1 MKGIA
6 RSAALGLGLALVPG
20 FALACQDGQV
30 LSLGDSCEVDI
41 KWGHDHWV
49 VADIPQGQGK
59 AIELRHL
66 EGSCNVSL
74 FGPLEI
80 EGAILGPK
88 TPVIRRTVSGE
99 YHLFTRAVTV
109 AKEACRFRIGIN

>member
-1 MKGIA
+1 MKLIA
-6 RSAALGLGLALVPG
+6 RSAVLCLGIMLWP
-20 FALACQDGQV
+20 ALAVACEDGQV
-30 LSLGDSCEVDI
+30 MTVGDSCEVDI

-49 VADIPQGQGK
+49 MADIPQGEGK

-80 EGAILGPK
+80 EGAIIGPES
-88 TPVIRRTVSGE
+88 PVIRRTVSGE

-109 AKEACRFRIGIN
+109 AKEACRFRVAID

>member
-1 MKGIA
+1 MKAIA
-6 RSAALGLGLALVPG
+6 PIAAFWLGMMLLPGLAQ
-20 FALACQDGQV
+20 ACEDGQAM
-30 LSLGDSCEVDI
+30 SLGDSCEVDI

-49 VADIPQGQGK
+49 LADIPQGQGK

-80 EGAILGPK
+80 EGAIIGPE
-88 TPVIRRTVSGE
+88 TPLIRRTVSGE

-109 AKEACRFRIGIN
+109 AKEACRFRLAIE